1 MKKLLFSLIL
11 LFSLSFA
18 DVIQIEKDVANHAFV
33 GASLTKVVD
42 AITKDDGLT
51 FWIMTVI
58 FIGKE
63 LLDFDKTGFSL
74 NDLTYDYFGYGLI
87 KFELEI

>member
-11 LFSLSFA
+11 LFSFSFA
-18 DVIQIEKDVANHAFV
+18 EVVQIEKDVANHAFV

-51 FWIMTVI
+51 FWIMTGI
-58 FIGKE
+58 FVGKE
-63 LLDFDKTGFSL
+63 LFDLDKTGFSI
-74 NDLTYDYFGYGLI
+74 NDLVYDYAGYFLVKGEI
-87 KFELEI
+87 KF